1 MIGEGNGNPL
11 WYSCLE
17 NPVDR
22 GVWQASVHGIAKSQT
37 RLRVREPVPYG
48 YVLITL
54 KCGIKKKIIII
65 IKAKSQKKRIKLQ
78 LPKFRGRGKGVE
90 EDGPK
95 VQTSIYKKKKKIKAI
110 MCNMIATVKLLYIYE
125 HCYIYNDMYESY

>member
-1 MIGEGNGNPL
+1 MRVREGFQRVQLVKNLHANVGDARHVSLIPGSGKSPGERNGNPL

-22 GVWQASVHGIAKSQT
+22 GVWYASVHGIAKSQT

-54 KCGIKKKIIII
+54 KCGIKIIIII
-65 IKAKSQKKRIKLQ
+65 IKAKS
-78 LPKFRGRGKGVE
+78 
-90 EDGPK
+90 
-95 VQTSIYKKKKKIKAI
+95 KKKKNKIEVTK
-110 MCNMIATVKLLYIYE
+110 VQRE
-125 HCYIYNDMYESY
+125 GERS